1 MKHYQ
6 NQRPQKAINF
16 CSVKIARLAQS
27 VEHGTLNPRV
37 VGSGPTL
44 GGSFEHKITIEKSS
58 ELVREMQFIKSNDAH
73 WIPSKFRNW
82 NIVRLAQSVEHATL
96 NPRLVGSRSTL
107 AIVLS
112 TESHYKEKLCG
123 ADKTVA
129 FTNRYIG

>member
-1 MKHYQ
+1 MQHYQ

-16 CSVKIARLAQS
+16 CSVNIARLAQS

-37 VGSGPTL
+37 VGSSPTL

-58 ELVREMQFIKSNDAH
+58 ELERGMQFIKSNDAH

-112 TESHYKEKLCG
+112 TESHYKEELCG

>member
-6 NQRPQKAINF
+6 NHCPQKAINF
-16 CSVKIARLAQS
+16 CSFNTARLAQS

-37 VGSGPTL
+37 
-44 GGSFEHKITIEKSS
+44 
-58 ELVREMQFIKSNDAH
+58 
-73 WIPSKFRNW
+73 
-82 NIVRLAQSVEHATL
+82 
-96 NPRLVGSRSTL
+96 VGSRSTL

>member
-16 CSVKIARLAQS
+16 CSVTIARLAQS
-27 VEHGTLNPRV
+27 VEHGTLNP
-37 VGSGPTL
+37 T
-44 GGSFEHKITIEKSS
+44 
-58 ELVREMQFIKSNDAH
+58 
-73 WIPSKFRNW
+73 
-82 NIVRLAQSVEHATL
+82 
-96 NPRLVGSRSTL
+96 LVGSRSTL

-112 TESHYKEKLCG
+112 TESHYKEKLRG